1 MIDRYKG
8 ANTKNVCQSI
18 NKYKGINCSA
28 TTLQLGYVRPFN
40 VYLKFDSS
48 RRFESIKT
56 GLNLII
62 FYFNIRGK
70 LSTIRCDR

>member
-28 TTLQLGYVRPFN
+28 TTPELGYVRPFN
-40 VYLKFDSS
+40 VYLKFGIS
-48 RRFESIKT
+48 RRIESNKT

-62 FYFNIRGK
+62 FYFIIR
-70 LSTIRCDR
+70 

>member
-48 RRFESIKT
+48 RRIES
-56 GLNLII
+56 
-62 FYFNIRGK
+62 
-70 LSTIRCDR
+70 